1 MAPFHVLYW
10 SVYFMSILMK
20 QEESLHSC
28 VSFASGRATLKMHR
42 IDLRQFTLIWI
53 HVLVLI
59 IYIYIYICVLYIYI
73 YLHIFGIFHWEA
85 LFLIWGSFQDESVLD
100 LLYLENPSMKPYSR
114 SSLFSTYPLIRY
126 TLWTPE
132 THLETKKWQVNLR
145 PPDATSPSKN
155 ALLRAY

>member
-59 IYIYIYICVLYIYI
+59 IYIYIYMRSIHIYI
-73 YLHIFGIFHWEA
+73 FTYLWNIPLGGT
-85 LFLIWGSFQDESVLD
+85 LFNMRIISGWISF
-100 LLYLENPSMKPYSR
+100 R
-114 SSLFSTYPLIRY
+114 SSIPWKSFHETVFKIITLFNISSDQIYIMDPRN
-126 TLWTPE
+126 TPGN
-132 THLETKKWQVNLR
+132 KKMASQPT
-145 PPDATSPSKN
+145 PPWCNQPQ
-155 ALLRAY
+155 